1 MGKGKGMEGSMRDKA
16 GRTKRVNKGCERA
29 QTNAEQEA
37 TTSKE
42 AHIHPFIVNNAFKV
56 FFVFFIFVFFV
67 FFVLFVLFVDKEQC
81 ESNAQV
87 DKRT

>member
-42 AHIHPFIVNNAFKV
+42 AHIHPFIGNNAFKV
-56 FFVFFIFVFFV
+56 FFVFLIFFVFLVFFV
-67 FFVLFVLFVDKEQC
+67 DK
-81 ESNAQV
+81 AQI

>member
-37 TTSKE
+37 TTGKE
-42 AHIHPFIVNNAFKV
+42 AHIHPFIGNNAFEV
-56 FFVFFIFVFFV
+56 FFVFFIFFVFFV
-67 FFVLFVLFVDKEQC
+67 FFVDK
-81 ESNAQV
+81 AQV